1 MLCCFCV
8 SGCSLRSSQP
18 IVPIQDHEIGCN
30 FSEFNDFLVDRV
42 IVNLVKLY
50 LPPNSPRGFTSDA
63 TSSHPHIFGRLLLS
77 SVVFCLFWASA
88 NGGSVAAQA
97 PAITSATVGKNVVTG
112 MPGAPKRYQIYASAT
127 VSNLPNSVQSVD
139 LVYFFQKR
147 TRASTANPVSPA
159 GPWLRLSLLQ
169 NPDDDPANSAAAIGG
184 TANASTDNYYFTPD
198 AVFEYRVLIRA
209 SFVDVATQI
218 RTTLADKESDP
229 IPVVLPVP

>member
-1 MLCCFCV
+1 M
-8 SGCSLRSSQP
+8 S
-18 IVPIQDHEIGCN
+18 
-30 FSEFNDFLVDRV
+30 
-42 IVNLVKLY
+42 
-50 LPPNSPRGFTSDA
+50 PNSPRGFTSDA
-63 TSSHPHIFGRLLLS
+63 TSSHPPMFGRLLLS
-77 SVVFCLFWASA
+77 STVFALFWASA

-169 NPDDDPANSAAAIGG
+169 NSDDDPANSARCARHPRARSRAANPGRFPPSG
-184 TANASTDNYYFTPD
+184 RSH
-198 AVFEYRVLIRA
+198 V
-209 SFVDVATQI
+209 SFVIGFLRGLGARDSI
-218 RTTLADKESDP
+218 RRPGEDLRSSSEAARQGRNEKSPHSAEITFR
-229 IPVVLPVP
+229 